1 MAALP
6 DLVVREMQ
14 SADVGARIDYFHD
27 ATDEHLRTMGVD
39 RGLLPTKEAWR
50 ARIEADLARPIRER
64 TGYALVWELAGR
76 MVGFSATD
84 QIEFGKQAF
93 MHLHIL
99 RPEERHAGLGA
110 EFVTLSAAAFF
121 RVLEIERLFC
131 EPNALNVAP
140 NRTLQRAGFRYLF
153 SHETIPGPINF
164 RQVTT
169 RWVLERP
176 ESR

>member
-1 MAALP
+1 MAGVP

-14 SADVGARIDYFHD
+14 SADLGTRINYFHD
-27 ATDEHLRTMGVD
+27 ATDEHLHTMGVD
-39 RGLLPTKEAWR
+39 RALLPSKDVWR
-50 ARIEADLARPIRER
+50 TRIEEDFARPIRER
-64 TGYALVWELAGR
+64 AGYALVWELDGC
-76 MVGFSATD
+76 MVGFSVTD

-99 RPEERHAGLGA
+99 RGEERHAGLGA
-110 EFVTLSAAAFF
+110 EFVKLSASAFF

-176 ESR
+176 R